1 MVDQPVRDD
10 AAKARDEAE
19 ARKLTAEAR
28 EAEANARVAE
38 LKLEAAEESEK
49 ARLAD
54 DDHRHVL
61 RFMGPVVDASVKASI
76 DKLVRWHRL
85 DPTCDITIVFDSP
98 GGGIIEG
105 FSLFDQILW
114 LRDHGHKVTTIGQGM
129 AASMAGVLL
138 QAGDVRVMSPQASL
152 LIHEASFGAMG
163 SFGQVEDQVK
173 FVQKLQERI
182 LQIFADRSTLS
193 TAQIR
198 NRWKRTNWWL
208 DANEAL
214 ELGFVDEVR

>member
-1 MVDQPVRDD
+1 MTDSAPRDE
-10 AAKARDEAE
+10 AAKSRDEAE

-38 LKLEAAEESEK
+38 LKLQAAEEGEQ

-54 DDHRHVL
+54 DDHRRVL
-61 RFMGPVVDASVKASI
+61 RFVGAVQETTVKPSI
-76 DKLVRWHRL
+76 DRLVRWHRL
-85 DPTCDITIVFDSP
+85 EPKCDITIIFDSP

-105 FSLFDQILW
+105 FALFDQIIW
-114 LRDHGHKVTTIGQGM
+114 LRNNGHKVTTIGQGM

-138 QAGDVRVMSPQASL
+138 QAGDVRIMSPQASL
-152 LIHEASFGAMG
+152 LIHEASFMTGG

-173 FVQKLQERI
+173 FVKKLQERI
-182 LQIFADRSTLS
+182 LDIFADRSKLS
-193 TAQIR
+193 KTQIR
-198 NRWKRTNWWL
+198 KRWTRTNWWL

-214 ELGFVDEVR
+214 ELGFVDDVR